1 MNELRVPSWLAAGVL
16 ERYQAGASHL
26 FLLHGN
32 VRDVHPFG
40 PDFVPLTEGL
50 RRLSR
55 RRPLAVTY
63 DVSSGLGIRVV
74 RFPDHEILKDPDAVS
89 EAIYAV
95 LAGEEPSPES

>member
-1 MNELRVPSWLAAGVL
+1 MKQVRVPGWLATGVL

-63 DVSSGLGIRVV
+63 DVSSGLA
-74 RFPDHEILKDPDAVS
+74 FPDAEREKAARVERRRGCCACWSTGL
-89 EAIYAV
+89 E
-95 LAGEEPSPES
+95 